1 MKKYLKLIVSCLLI
15 SICCFCVVECGN
27 NSKSVNVSEQE
38 TYNNSNDEHIQR
50 INKEVNNFLTKEGFV
65 CKANV
70 NDCNVGIII
79 KDSYCS
85 NNCPIVLQN
94 GFIYRL
100 YNSDSWTL
108 LDRFNRDL
116 SNIKGY

>member
-1 MKKYLKLIVSCLLI
+1 MKKSIKLIVSCLLI
-15 SICCFCVVECGN
+15 SICCFCVAGCSN
-27 NSKSVNVSEQE
+27 NAIKLKVDKTLEN
-38 TYNNSNDEHIQR
+38 
-50 INKEVNNFLTKEGFV
+50 G
-65 CKANV
+65 
-70 NDCNVGIII
+70 CNVGIII

-100 YNSDSWTL
+100 YNADSWTL

-116 SNIKGY
+116 LRV